1 LRLFI
6 SGRPGNDP
14 EPNCEYNCHDTR
26 TRHHNPAGKALFQ
39 MLAVFAEF
47 EHAMMVLVLLLRV
60 HFDLM
65 RDEPI
70 QAEAGQIG
78 LIPSATGGSRKKQLA

>member
-1 LRLFI
+1 
-6 SGRPGNDP
+6 
-14 EPNCEYNCHDTR
+14 
-26 TRHHNPAGKALFQ
+26 

-47 EHAMMVLVLLLRV
+47 EHAMMVLVLLLRA